1 MTRNNKKDI
10 FVWDKYSDQPYVIK
24 DKRYKKKKRK
34 KYLLEY
40 LLSHIGFF
48 ITLPFFCLLGAILK
62 DKKTLK
68 IGMGV
73 NLDKETSPLLQAKL
87 INELKITDILIRI
100 PLCDTQNIKKYKQFA
115 LNFLQ
120 NSSVKNITINI
131 LQDRQHIDNKELL
144 KTNLDIIFS
153 EFSDICDEFQIANAI
168 NRIKWGFFS
177 ISEFLNFF
185 LVAQKLR
192 DDKYP
197 NIKLIAPNIIDF
209 EYQYLFSALY
219 NTKKVKFD
227 ITNNLLYVDRRGSPH
242 NRQLGF
248 SLKNKI
254 SLLYAMVKLSPKTK
268 SNKVYITETNWPI
281 KNTAPYAPT
290 SEKECVSVD
299 DYSKFMCEY
308 FDIAKKSGKI
318 DKIFWH
324 QLLAKGYGLAYID
337 NKGEIIKYSSFFEF
351 KKYIQNESNANKNK

>member
-1 MTRNNKKDI
+1 MAQNKKQDI
-10 FVWDKYSDQPYVIK
+10 FVWDNYSDQPYVIK
-24 DKRYKKKKRK
+24 DKKYKKEKRK
-34 KYLLEY
+34 KYLTEY
-40 LLSHIGFF
+40 LLSHIGFL

-68 IGMGV
+68 IGIGV

-87 INELKITDILIRI
+87 IQELGVECILIRI
-100 PLCDTQNIKKYKQFA
+100 PLWDIKNIKKYKKFA
-115 LNFLQ
+115 LSFLQ
-120 NSSVKNITINI
+120 NGAKTITINI
-131 LQDRQHIDNKELL
+131 LQDRQNIQNKELL

-168 NRIKWGFFS
+168 NRIKWGFFA
-177 ISEFLNFF
+177 ISEYLSFF

-192 DDKYP
+192 DEKYQ

-227 ITNNLLYVDRRGSPH
+227 IANNLLYVDRRGSPY

-254 SLLYAMVKLSPKTK
+254 SLLYAMVKLSFKTK
-268 SNKVYITETNWPI
+268 SDKIYITETNWPI

-299 DYSKFMCEY
+299 DYCKFMCEY

-318 DKIFWH
+318 DKVFWH
-324 QLLAKGYGLAYID
+324 QLLAKGYGLAYVD
-337 NKGEIIKYSSFFEF
+337 SNGKLIKYPSFFEF
-351 KKYIQNESNANKNK
+351 KKYIQNTNYTNKSK